1 MLEWVHIVV
10 VLLLHKVGDNPAFEK
25 PEMQVTRKL
34 TQEQCLAEM
43 RRAPTGLQ
51 VDDNTKIMAS
61 FCVEAKEVPP
71 PKPLILERGETLIS

>member
-1 MLEWVHIVV
+1 MVEWVHIVV
-10 VLLLHKVGDNPAFEK
+10 ALLTYKIGDEPQFEK

-34 TQEQCLAEM
+34 TQDQCLTEV

-51 VDDNTKIMAS
+51 VDDNTKIVAS

-71 PKPLILERGETLIS
+71 PKPLTLENGGTLIL